1 MNPWEHTKFFY
12 RMESD
17 VGFRKFYRG
26 IYDGLRL
33 VWCNSLEEKTECL
46 KKSGAETRM
55 RRKRMVVFNK
65 LSSDCEYEERI
76 RWKDEN
82 SALSTLKK
90 RSRVKRKNSSR
101 PSKLK
106 RMRMRSLK
114 VS

>member
-1 MNPWEHTKFFY
+1 MSPFFY

-46 KKSGAETRM
+46 KKSGAEIRM

-65 LSSDCEYEERI
+65 LSFDCEYEERI
-76 RWKDEN
+76 R
-82 SALSTLKK
+82 
-90 RSRVKRKNSSR
+90 
-101 PSKLK
+101 
-106 RMRMRSLK
+106 
-114 VS
+114 